1 MFLRLLLKFLKIKDQ
16 NSYIKKYR
24 DKLVK
29 KLTIW
34 VFQVL
39 VANKPKKT
47 LTQQKKNSLVP
58 NNFTQFYPNYSFELC
73 LFVCGLTLEWGW
85 RFNIYRLY
93 SMKGI
98 NVGLQGGG
106 YNVNLSLIH
115 I

>member
-47 LTQQKKNSLVP
+47 LTQQTYRNEKK
-58 NNFTQFYPNYSFELC
+58 
-73 LFVCGLTLEWGW
+73 
-85 RFNIYRLY
+85 
-93 SMKGI
+93 
-98 NVGLQGGG
+98 
-106 YNVNLSLIH
+106 IH
-115 I
+115 

>member
-47 LTQQKKNSLVP
+47 LTQQTYKNKKKIQKYPTILP
-58 NNFTQFYPNYSFELC
+58 NFTQTIPLNFVC
-73 LFVCGLTLEWGW
+73 LFV
-85 RFNIYRLY
+85 
-93 SMKGI
+93 
-98 NVGLQGGG
+98 V
-106 YNVNLSLIH
+106 
-115 I
+115 